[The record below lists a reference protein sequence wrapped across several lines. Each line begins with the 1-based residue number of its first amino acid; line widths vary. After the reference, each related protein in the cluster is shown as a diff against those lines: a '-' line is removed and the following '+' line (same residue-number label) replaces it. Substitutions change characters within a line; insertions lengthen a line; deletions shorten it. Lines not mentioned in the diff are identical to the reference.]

1 MKKGASCSGINKDT
15 PGLLQHN
22 NQDSPEPSLLK
33 ENLQLFFIMNRL
45 VFVLLSLSLFA
56 AASSLSCKW
65 MDDKFRDFSE
75 KYLKLLH
82 SMANN
87 STNSTEDSETFPE
100 ELYSRAFNASIL
112 TETVVLFEE
121 DRSSASW
128 EEKTMD
134 KFLMDVTRQAEGLC
148 SCIGSHGHKKKNK
161 KLHMHFKGLSNRIL
175 KEMGHSAEAWE
186 LIRKQIETHLMRV
199 DLLLKPLGKTE

>member
-1 MKKGASCSGINKDT
+1 
-15 PGLLQHN
+15 
-22 NQDSPEPSLLK
+22 
-33 ENLQLFFIMNRL
+33 MNRL

-65 MDDKFRDFSE
+65 MDDKFTDFSKE
-75 KYLKLLH
+75 YLELVD

-87 STNSTEDSETFPE
+87 STNSTEDSENFPE
-100 ELYSRAFNASIL
+100 ELYSRAFNASAEDKLAFTVQIL
-112 TETVVLFEE
+112 TETVALFEE
-121 DRSSASW
+121 DHSSASW

-134 KFLMDVTRQAEGLC
+134 DFLSVVSGQAEGLR

-175 KEMGHSAEAWE
+175 KDMGHSAEAWE
-186 LIRKQIETHLMRV
+186 LIREQIKSHLMRV
-199 DLLLKPLGKTE
+199 DLLLSPLRKTN